1 MRDRDTISFRIALIA
16 SIAAA
21 CGKGAA
27 TGEQRTWPDPPK
39 DAIVKTTESGPVKA
53 TVAVWPPKPTLG
65 DPIYLR
71 LTVEAQPGVVLDVPS
86 EDLAI
91 QAGFR
96 VADFD
101 QAHDHTTSG
110 GALETRTLELEA
122 PSSGRRRIP
131 PLRLEFTDA
140 RAKSGSGSNAKLELL
155 TDEIPLEIGTVS
167 TDRTNAELKPA
178 RGAMDPVIGRKSPW
192 PWIAAIA
199 GAAIS
204 FAITMFFVRAARRRR
219 AVQARVSAYDAAM
232 AALAALEARGAP
244 ADADADAWFVELSA
258 IVRRYLEGRYGVR
271 APELTTEEFLQE
283 ARRSRELDELHRNR
297 LGEFLAACDR
307 VKFAGW
313 RPTAEE
319 SLATL
324 GAARAFVDET
334 RVITEPLPEA
344 RAA

>member
-1 MRDRDTISFRIALIA
+1 MRRAFV
-16 SIAAA
+16 IAAIAGA
-21 CGKGAA
+21 CG
-27 TGEQRTWPDPPK
+27 TRTPIDDAHPWPDPPK

-71 LTVEAQPGVVLDVPS
+71 LTVEAKPGVVLDVPS
-86 EDLAI
+86 EDLAV

-96 VADFD
+96 VPAFDVQHEHTAD
-101 QAHDHTTSG
+101 G
-110 GALETRTLELEA
+110 GAIEIRSLELEA
-122 PSSGRRRIP
+122 PSSGRRRVP
-131 PLRLEFTDA
+131 PLRLEFTDG
-140 RAKSGSGSNAKLELL
+140 RQGSGAGAKLELL
-155 TDEIPLEIGTVS
+155 TDEIPLEIGAVS
-167 TDRTNAELKPA
+167 TDRTGADLKPA
-178 RGAMDPVIGRKSPW
+178 RGAIDPVLGRRSPW
-192 PWIAAIA
+192 PWIAGGA
-199 GAAIS
+199 GALVA
-204 FAITMFFVRAARRRR
+204 FVVSMLVARAARRRR
-219 AVQARVSAYDAAM
+219 AIAARVSAYEAAM

-244 ADADADAWFVELSA
+244 AADDADAWFVELSA
-258 IVRRYLEGRYGVR
+258 IVRRYLEGRFGVR

-283 ARRSRELDELHRNR
+283 ARRSRDLDDAHRER

-313 RPTAEE
+313 RPNAEE

-334 RVITEPLPEA
+334 RITPTGIPEA